1 MFRASSFHFAKFQR
15 FQFWGSNPN
24 KKIDFGEIPR
34 VWTIFM
40 VESHKLSMVST
51 SSPASLKKPK
61 SMSISQAFA
70 PPGNS
75 AMVDFSNLI
84 MIPWLIHIYIILV
97 CIYIIIYIYNI
108 NIILLLLYY
117 YYIYN
122 GVYIKIIIFGTVIP
136 PSWGSTRN
144 EYVFIDP
151 YFSGGVMISIWI
163 HLVESLPPSISPKG
177 SPQMNKSDT
186 EQMGW

>member
-1 MFRASSFHFAKFQR
+1 MY
-15 FQFWGSNPN
+15 
-24 KKIDFGEIPR
+24 
-34 VWTIFM
+34 
-40 VESHKLSMVST
+40 
-51 SSPASLKKPK
+51 
-61 SMSISQAFA
+61 
-70 PPGNS
+70 
-75 AMVDFSNLI
+75 
-84 MIPWLIHIYIILV
+84 IYNYL
-97 CIYIIIYIYNI
+97 YIYNI
-108 NIILLLLYY
+108 NIILLLLYYY

-186 EQMGW
+186 EQMG